1 MLQFCVIKL
10 FEAIVSQFVV
20 YITVLLPRDTQGK
33 KLWRRINLSTVAFFF
48 SQGNRNIC
56 VPAEMIVPLINFG
69 GKIVHLVDS
78 ANVMKQGWL
87 WEVRIFSPFF
97 SLFFIFLLFILQLAS
112 LFFIIIALDAILLR
126 NASKSAIYAQ
136 DSGWLSH
143 GASFIL
149 TYDMHIFGVLLR
161 TKRHEARIRN

>member
-48 SQGNRNIC
+48 LPGKQKYLCASRNDCTIDKFRRKNC
-56 VPAEMIVPLINFG
+56 PSCRLRKCYEAGMTLG
-69 GKIVHLVDS
+69 GKNIFSFFLLV
-78 ANVMKQGWL
+78 L
-87 WEVRIFSPFF
+87 HFSPFYP
-97 SLFFIFLLFILQLAS
+97 SARLP
-112 LFFIIIALDAILLR
+112 FFIIIALDAILLR